1 MQDRR
6 VCTFD
11 FGATTHASS
20 EYFQSIERGR
30 KIAAQHSE
38 VSSHPKFEVAAPIA
52 NVGYI
57 MPFPF
62 IPVTINEY
70 LNEDPFQLYR
80 VRYTWVAHGG
90 LSRYPDSNGYIYYL

>member
-1 MQDRR
+1 MRENYLSGIYGGITIDQWRR
-6 VCTFD
+6 
-11 FGATTHASS
+11 
-20 EYFQSIERGR
+20 IERIPG
-30 KIAAQHSE
+30 I
-38 VSSHPKFEVAAPIA
+38 EVAAPIA

-57 MPFPF
+57 MPFTF